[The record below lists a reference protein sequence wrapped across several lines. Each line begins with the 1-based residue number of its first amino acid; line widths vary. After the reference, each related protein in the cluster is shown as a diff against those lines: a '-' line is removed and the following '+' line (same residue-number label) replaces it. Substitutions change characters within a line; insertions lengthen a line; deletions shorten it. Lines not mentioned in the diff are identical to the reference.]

1 MIKINMNE
9 YVYFKPK
16 EIANQIYGE
25 HFEKYGVP
33 EDYIRELELDE
44 NGFTKM
50 QFWDFVSVFGESI
63 TSMIMSEQPIQDFTI
78 YFKENAA

>member
-16 EIANQIYGE
+16 EVANQIYRE

-33 EDYIRELELDE
+33 EEYIRELELDE

-50 QFWDFVSVFGESI
+50 QVWDFVSVFCESI
-63 TSMIMSEQPIQDFTI
+63 TTLITSNQPIQDFTI

>member
-16 EIANQIYGE
+16 EIANQIYRE

-33 EDYIRELELDE
+33 EEYIRELELDE

-50 QFWDFVSVFGESI
+50 QFWEFVSVFGESI
-63 TSMIMSEQPIQDFTI
+63 TSMVMSEQPVQDFTI
-78 YFKENAA
+78 YLKENDI

>member
-16 EIANQIYGE
+16 EIANQIYRE

-33 EDYIRELELDE
+33 EEYIRELEIDE
-44 NGFTKM
+44 NGFAKM

-63 TSMIMSEQPIQDFTI
+63 TTLIMSNQPIQDFTI
-78 YFKENAA
+78 YLKENAA

>member
-16 EIANQIYGE
+16 EIANQIYSV

-33 EDYIRELELDE
+33 EEYIRELELDE
-44 NGFTKM
+44 NGFAKM
-50 QFWDFVSVFGESI
+50 QFWEFVSVFGESI
-63 TSMIMSEQPIQDFTI
+63 TSMVMSEQPVQDFTI
-78 YFKENAA
+78 YLKENDI